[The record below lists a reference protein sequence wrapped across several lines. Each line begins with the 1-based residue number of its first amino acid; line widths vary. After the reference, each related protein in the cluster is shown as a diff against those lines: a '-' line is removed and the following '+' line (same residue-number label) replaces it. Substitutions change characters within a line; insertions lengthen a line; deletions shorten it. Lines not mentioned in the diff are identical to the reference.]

1 MKTLQSVVTL
11 IAFMGL
17 VFLGCSEKSQLPN
30 EPTTNEHANTLQK
43 VTKTPYTANIILVDL
58 IEFGSQKIV
67 GQNLI
72 VKDRV
77 VKTRYEASDPLV
89 TGDLLITMNFRF
101 NLNTG
106 EGTSHGKWSNV
117 PDAYPDDVWEGSF
130 TGYRTNTGESEWTES
145 IHIVGKG
152 EGGVID
158 GMKNFADAFIYSNHI
173 YEETGFFGDATGVI
187 KSK

>member
-1 MKTLQSVVTL
+1 MKTFQSAVAL

-30 EPTTNEHANTLQK
+30 EPVNSLEK
-43 VTKTPYTANIILVDL
+43 VTTTDYTATITIVGLVDP
-58 IEFGSQKIV
+58 GSEKIV

-77 VKTRYEASDPLV
+77 VVTRYESENSLV
-89 TGDLLITMNFRF
+89 NGNLLITINFRF

-106 EGTSHGKWSNV
+106 EGPSHGKWSIV
-117 PDAYPDDVWEGSF
+117 PDAYPDAVWEGSF
-130 TGYRTNTGESEWTES
+130 TGHRTKTGESAWTENVS
-145 IHIVGKG
+145 IVGRG
-152 EGGVID
+152 EGGIID
-158 GMKNFADAFIYSNHI
+158 GMKNFADGLIYSNDI
-173 YEETGFFGDATGVI
+173 YERTGFFGEGSGVI

>member
-1 MKTLQSVVTL
+1 MKTFQSAVAL
-11 IAFMGL
+11 LAFIGI

-30 EPTTNEHANTLQK
+30 EPVNSLEK
-43 VTKTPYTANIILVDL
+43 VTKIPYTATITIVGLVDP
-58 IEFGSQKIV
+58 GSEKIV

-77 VKTRYEASDPLV
+77 VLTRFEADNSLV
-89 TGDLLITMNFRF
+89 KGNLLITINFRF

-106 EGTSHGKWSNV
+106 EGPTHGKWSMV
-117 PDAYPDDVWEGSF
+117 PDDYPDGLWEGSF
-130 TGYRTNTGESEWTES
+130 TGYRTKTGESLWTENVS
-145 IHIVGKG
+145 IIGKG

-158 GMKNFADAFIYSNHI
+158 GMKNFADGLIYSDDI
-173 YEETGFFGDATGVI
+173 YERTGFFGEGSGVI

>member
-1 MKTLQSVVTL
+1 MKTFQSAVAL

-30 EPTTNEHANTLQK
+30 EPVNSLEK
-43 VTKTPYTANIILVDL
+43 VTTTDYTATITIVGLVDP
-58 IEFGSQKIV
+58 GSEKIV

-77 VKTRYEASDPLV
+77 VVTRYESENSLV
-89 TGDLLITMNFRF
+89 NGNLLITINFRF

-106 EGTSHGKWSNV
+106 EGPSHGKWSIV
-117 PDAYPDDVWEGSF
+117 PDAYPDAVWEGSF
-130 TGYRTNTGESEWTES
+130 TGHRTKTGESAWTENVS
-145 IHIVGKG
+145 IVGKG

-158 GMKNFADAFIYSNHI
+158 GMKNFADGLIYSDDI
-173 YEETGFFGDATGVI
+173 YERTGFFGEGSGVI

>member
-1 MKTLQSVVTL
+1 MKTFQSAVAL

-30 EPTTNEHANTLQK
+30 EPVNSLEKVTTND
-43 VTKTPYTANIILVDL
+43 YTATITIVGLVDP
-58 IEFGSQKIV
+58 GSEKIV

-77 VKTRYEASDPLV
+77 VVTRYESENSLV
-89 TGDLLITMNFRF
+89 NGNLLITINFRF

-106 EGTSHGKWSNV
+106 EGPSHGKWSIV
-117 PDAYPDDVWEGSF
+117 PDAYPDAVWEGSF
-130 TGYRTNTGESEWTES
+130 TGHRTKTGESAWTENVS
-145 IHIVGKG
+145 IVGKG

-158 GMKNFADAFIYSNHI
+158 GMKNFADGLIYSDDI
-173 YEETGFFGDATGVI
+173 YERTGFFGEGSGVI

>member
-1 MKTLQSVVTL
+1 MKTFQSAVVL

-30 EPTTNEHANTLQK
+30 EPVNSLEK
-43 VTKTPYTANIILVDL
+43 VTKIPYTAEISLVALVDP
-58 IEFGSQKIV
+58 GSEKIV

-77 VKTRYEASDPLV
+77 VLTRYEASSPLV
-89 TGDLLITMNFRF
+89 TGDLLVTMNFTF

-106 EGTSHGKWSNV
+106 EGPSHGKWSKV
-117 PDAYPDDVWEGSF
+117 PDAYPNALWEGNF
-130 TGYRTNTGESEWTES
+130 TGYRTKTGESAWTDNLY
-145 IHIVGKG
+145 IVGKG
-152 EGGVID
+152 EGEGID
-158 GMKNFADAFIYSNHI
+158 GMKNFTDALIYSDDI
-173 YEETGFFGDATGVI
+173 YLRTGFFGVASGVI

>member
-1 MKTLQSVVTL
+1 MKTFQSAVAL

-30 EPTTNEHANTLQK
+30 EPVNSLEK
-43 VTKTPYTANIILVDL
+43 VTTTDYTATITIVRLVDP
-58 IEFGSQKIV
+58 GSEKIV

-77 VKTRYEASDPLV
+77 VLTRYEASSPLV
-89 TGDLLITMNFRF
+89 TGDLLVTINFTF

-106 EGTSHGKWSNV
+106 EGPSHGKWSKV
-117 PDAYPDDVWEGSF
+117 PDAYPDAVWEGNF
-130 TGYRTNTGESEWTES
+130 TGYRTKTGELEWTDNLY
-145 IHIVGKG
+145 IVGKG
-152 EGGVID
+152 KGEVID
-158 GMKNFADAFIYSNHI
+158 GMKTFTDALIYSDDI
-173 YEETGFFGDATGVI
+173 YLRTGFFGVTSGVI